1 MRDRNPDDIDLLAAG
16 VPVGILSTAD
26 EFMRLVEIKRGVV
39 DALVGAAA
47 ESVTT
52 GNGYVFWFS
61 AAAVGLDVN
70 RTATLNLYAVS
81 RYSVRTVPF
90 LRGDVLIT
98 GLADDGG
105 PARLTIPQIRQ
116 MGSDPEP
123 RWWSNWV
130 LHVRYE
136 TDKQR
141 RRRHR
146 P

>member
-1 MRDRNPDDIDLLAAG
+1 MRNSNPDDIDLLAAQA
-16 VPVGILSTAD
+16 PVGILSTAD
-26 EFMRLVEIKRGVV
+26 EFMRLVEIAPGVV
-39 DALVGAAA
+39 TAHVGEAA

-61 AAAVGLDVN
+61 AAADALDVN
-70 RTATLNLYAVS
+70 RTATLNLHAVS
-81 RYSVRTVPF
+81 DHSSRTVPF
-90 LRGDVLIT
+90 LRGDILIT
-98 GLADDGG
+98 GLASDGG
-105 PARLTIPQIRQ
+105 PAGLTIAQIQQ
-116 MGSDPEP
+116 MGTEPEP
-123 RWWSNWV
+123 TWWANWV